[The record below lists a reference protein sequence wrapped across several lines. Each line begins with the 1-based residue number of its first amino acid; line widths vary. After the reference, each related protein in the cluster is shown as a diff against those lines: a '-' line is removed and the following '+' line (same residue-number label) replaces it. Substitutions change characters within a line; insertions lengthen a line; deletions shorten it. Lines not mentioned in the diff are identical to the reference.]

1 MNDLTAWSHAR
12 LNGAAPVAEH
22 AKEIGPMPAI
32 GGNLGLCSTCNNAP
46 TCFHRA
52 RRGPALFCELFDG
65 SAPPVEWTSRERV
78 VPSAEPSM
86 ARRAPEE
93 EVSEYSGLCVNCE
106 HRQTCTHP
114 KPEGGVWHCEDY
126 E

>member
-1 MNDLTAWSHAR
+1 
-12 LNGAAPVAEH
+12 
-22 AKEIGPMPAI
+22 MPAI
-32 GGNLGLCSTCNNAP
+32 AGDLGLCSTCNNAP

-65 SAPPVEWTSRERV
+65 SAPAVERTSPERV

-86 ARRAPEE
+86 ARRAADE
-93 EVSEYSGLCVNCE
+93 EVYKYSGLCVNCE